1 MLRLAW
7 GNSALRDL
15 DRIVGY
21 IADRNLPAAERLLDI
36 IEHAAGQLP
45 AHPFIHRP
53 GRVAGTRE
61 AVVHPNY
68 LLIYR
73 VDGESVEVLAV
84 VHSRQQYP

>member
-1 MLRLAW
+1 VLRLAW

-15 DRIVGY
+15 DQIIGY
-21 IADRNLPAAERLLDI
+21 IADRNLPAAERLLAM

-45 AHPFIHRP
+45 GHPFIHRP

-61 AVVHPNY
+61 AIVHPNY

-73 VDGESVEVLAV
+73 VDSDSIEVLAV